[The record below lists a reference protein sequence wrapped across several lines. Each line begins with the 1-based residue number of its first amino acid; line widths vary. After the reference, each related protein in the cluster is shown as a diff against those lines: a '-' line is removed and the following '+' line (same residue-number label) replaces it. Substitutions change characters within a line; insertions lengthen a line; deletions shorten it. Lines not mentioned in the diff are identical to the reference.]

1 MKATV
6 NCDIYISEIATKST
20 IGEVSVHA
28 NSQFE
33 LFTFISTCTN
43 LYPGHSYKVQKKKTV
58 LMNESENITK
68 QEYSN
73 TFLQVTI
80 IVHISLKKLFWVS
93 NW

>member
-43 LYPGHSYKVQKKKTV
+43 LYPGHSYKVQKKKNCI
-58 LMNESENITK
+58 NERI
-68 QEYSN
+68 
-73 TFLQVTI
+73 
-80 IVHISLKKLFWVS
+80 
-93 NW
+93 